1 MTLEE
6 KKKKGDFICKP
17 GKEHLVFHPNVRRV
31 HCAPYAI
38 KGQYCENPEECKR
51 ANTTHVPFYKWKEE
65 HKRDQVAWVEGKQD
79 CVRFNKEC
87 VRPHNLPEEKRHL
100 LGNGA

>member
-1 MTLEE
+1 MT
-6 KKKKGDFICKP
+6 
-17 GKEHLVFHPNVRRV
+17 HL
-31 HCAPYAI
+31 
-38 KGQYCENPEECKR
+38 Q
-51 ANTTHVPFYKWKEE
+51 FYKWKEE
-65 HKRDQVAWVEGKQD
+65 QKRDQIAWVEGKPD